1 MKPHVKQGVH
11 AFSTPAPSTSHPK
24 PDNSTEFP
32 VLVSRS
38 PSIPLPYTIP
48 LVRFHVGTLRSEI
61 RHRAIPPPPPIGTVP
76 REAPCLALTVP
87 RAAREGCAPARP
99 EGPGPVPTVH
109 NTLSRRA
116 KYPRRLGAGRPG
128 AFAAQP
134 RGSATLPPMPIPCG
148 GRIGMLYWHPF
159 PPRAPKKAAKIENF
173 TRDLKSHTQSR
184 SCPETRLQTPLPPNR
199 FR

>member
-11 AFSTPAPSTSHPK
+11 AFSTPAPSTSRPK

-38 PSIPLPYTIP
+38 PSIPLPYTIS

-61 RHRAIPPPPPIGTVP
+61 RHRAIPPHPHPHTPIGTVS

-87 RAAREGCAPARP
+87 SAAREGCAPARP

-116 KYPRRLGAGRPG
+116 KDPRRLGAERPG
-128 AFAAQP
+128 AFAARPPGRAGARPSRP
-134 RGSATLPPMPIPCG
+134 RLSLVEDESVCYTGIHSHPMP
-148 GRIGMLYWHPF
+148 RK
-159 PPRAPKKAAKIENF
+159 RQRKARTLHGI
-173 TRDLKSHTQSR
+173 
-184 SCPETRLQTPLPPNR
+184 
-199 FR
+199 